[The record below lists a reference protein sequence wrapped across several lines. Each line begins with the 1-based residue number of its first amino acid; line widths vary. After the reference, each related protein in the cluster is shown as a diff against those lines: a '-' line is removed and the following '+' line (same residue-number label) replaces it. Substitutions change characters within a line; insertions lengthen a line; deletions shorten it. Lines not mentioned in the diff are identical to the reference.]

1 MWKSQVMVVR
11 WVTFTKSPVTKCI
24 GFSGLTKGHLCS
36 YEDEGETREQ
46 LLALQY
52 SRGEN
57 PLSAVTVGLTK
68 DDFCFGEHCHSYG

>member
-46 LLALQY
+46 LLALE
-52 SRGEN
+52 RT
-57 PLSAVTVGLTK
+57 LFLL
-68 DDFCFGEHCHSYG
+68 